1 MIHRYEYNIFN
12 FRLFDVSHK
21 DKIDINELLSVKS
34 GNETL
39 KEMQHSKWATSNN
52 LFDYNSF
59 INDFYALLEEY
70 NSYKS
75 RELVESHQQQVS
87 TLIGFMTQ
95 QHNNKVFSG
104 NDDGSALYPERKLLL
119 QRRQSLLI

>member
-1 MIHRYEYNIFN
+1 MYEYNIFN
-12 FRLFDVSHK
+12 LRLFDVSHK

-75 RELVESHQQQVS
+75 RELVESHQQQVC
-87 TLIGFMTQ
+87 TLIGFMTL

-119 QRRQSLLI
+119 QRRQCH